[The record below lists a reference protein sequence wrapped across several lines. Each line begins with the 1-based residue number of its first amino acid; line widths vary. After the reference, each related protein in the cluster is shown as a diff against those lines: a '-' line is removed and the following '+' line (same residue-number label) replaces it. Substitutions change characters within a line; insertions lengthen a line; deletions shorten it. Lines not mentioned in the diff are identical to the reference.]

1 VAVGDSATPVAQAG
15 LLQDAADWLAGHQ
28 TSARLIAS
36 ALTVLVAWTIVK
48 ATERALVR
56 STKRL
61 GKRRGWDD
69 YQVRGAVG
77 RTKPMRMT
85 VKIAMFVLAIIA
97 LMGVW
102 GLQTAFTGLLAGAGF
117 AGLVI
122 GLAAGDAI
130 RDLIAGFRI
139 FYNHP
144 FDLGDW
150 VEVDNVQ
157 GTVDD
162 VRLGATTILTFDNEK
177 VTIPNRLVEGQKI
190 RNFSHARKLR
200 FKMPVGVEYGTNLEH
215 ARNVMEKCGIEQGQ
229 VMDEPAPL
237 AVVTGF
243 GESRVNMELRVWL
256 EPVRSSVLRV
266 RAELLEMLHDRL
278 HAEGIR
284 IAYPHMQIV
293 QSESWQI
300 SHADGDHRSAAPP
313 ESDAHA
319 MPTLEGALDEDG
331 NP

>member
-1 VAVGDSATPVAQAG
+1 MAVGNTTAPTPGGFLEDAG
-15 LLQDAADWLAGHQ
+15 AWLGEHETA
-28 TSARLIAS
+28 ARLIAS
-36 ALTVLVAWTIVK
+36 GLTVLLAWLIVK
-48 ATERALVR
+48 ISERALVR

-77 RTKPMRMT
+77 RTKPLRMT
-85 VKIAMFVLAIIA
+85 IKIAMFVLAIIA

-102 GLQTAFTGLLAGAGF
+102 GLQTAFAGLLAGAGF

-122 GLAAGDAI
+122 GLAAGDTL
-130 RDLIAGFRI
+130 RDMIAGFRI

-200 FKMPVGVEYGTNLEH
+200 FKIPLSVEYGTDLKRAH
-215 ARNVMEKCGIEQGQ
+215 KVMEQCGIDHGQ
-229 VMDEPAPL
+229 VLNDPPPL

-243 GESRVNMELRVWL
+243 GDSGVNMELRVWV

-266 RAELLEMLHDRL
+266 RDDLLAMMHDRL
-278 HAEGIR
+278 HSEGVR
-284 IAYPHMQIV
+284 IAFPHMQIV
-293 QSESWQI
+293 QRDPWRM
-300 SHADGDHRSAAPP
+300 ARP
-313 ESDAHA
+313 
-319 MPTLEGALDEDG
+319 DEDG
-331 NP
+331 PPAPQTLEEALDGGKDDA